1 MNREK
6 ILEVKLDNGE
16 WISLPTN
23 EMNLKVVDYRCEL
36 LIDNCMVFDTD
47 IELLNTFVLLAK
59 GLNDKD
65 AEKLNV
71 VLSSGEYASSMS
83 EVIDVIKNI
92 ELFEVVY
99 GINYYYELG
108 QYYGNGNNENY
119 EELGIRIA
127 EDENGIFLDNIY
139 LSCAN
144 PNYYQESLRSK

>member
-23 EMNLKVVDYRCEL
+23 NVNLEVVDYKCEL
-36 LIDNCMVFDTD
+36 LIDDCMVFDAD
-47 IELLNTFVLLAK
+47 MELLNTFVQLVK
-59 GLNDKD
+59 ELNDND
-65 AEKLNV
+65 IEKLNV

-83 EVIDVIKNI
+83 EVIDVIKNVD
-92 ELFEVVY
+92 LFEVVY
-99 GINYYYELG
+99 GISNYYELG
-108 QYYGNGNNENY
+108 QYYGNGSNENY

-144 PNYYQESLRSK
+144 LNYYQESLR

>member
-1 MNREK
+1 MNRKK

-23 EMNLKVVDYRCEL
+23 DVDLKVVDYKCEL
-36 LIDNCMVFDTD
+36 LIDDCMVFDAD
-47 IELLNTFVLLAK
+47 IELLNTFVLLVK

-65 AEKLNV
+65 IEKLNV
-71 VLSSGEYASSMS
+71 VLSSGEYATNMS

-92 ELFEVVY
+92 DLFEVIY
-99 GINYYYELG
+99 GISNYYELG
-108 QYYGNGNNENY
+108 QYYGNDNDENC

-127 EDENGIFLDNIY
+127 EDENGIFLDNVY

-144 PNYYQESLRSK
+144 PNYYQESLR

>member
-1 MNREK
+1 MNRKK

-23 EMNLKVVDYRCEL
+23 DVDLKVVDYKCEL
-36 LIDNCMVFDTD
+36 LIDDCMVLDTD
-47 IELLNTFVLLAK
+47 IELLNIFVFLVK

-65 AEKLNV
+65 IEKLNV
-71 VLSSGEYASSMS
+71 VLSSGEYATNMS

-92 ELFEVVY
+92 DLFEVIY
-99 GINYYYELG
+99 GISNYYELG
-108 QYYGNGNNENY
+108 QYYGNDNNENY

-127 EDENGIFLDNIY
+127 EDENGIFLDNVY

-144 PNYYQESLRSK
+144 PNYYQESLR

>member
-6 ILEVKLDNGE
+6 ILEVELDNGE

-23 EMNLKVVDYRCEL
+23 GVDLKVVDYKCEL
-36 LIDNCMVFDTD
+36 LIDDCMVLDTD

-59 GLNDKD
+59 ELNDND
-65 AEKLNV
+65 IEKINV

-83 EVIDVIKNI
+83 EVIDVIKNVD
-92 ELFEVVY
+92 LFEVVY
-99 GINYYYELG
+99 GVNNYYELG

-127 EDENGIFLDNIY
+127 EDENGIFLDNVY
-139 LSCAN
+139 FSCAN
-144 PNYYQESLRSK
+144 PNYYQESLR

>member
-23 EMNLKVVDYRCEL
+23 NVNLEVVDYKCEL
-36 LIDNCMVFDTD
+36 LIDDCMVFDAD
-47 IELLNTFVLLAK
+47 MELLNTFVLLVK
-59 GLNDKD
+59 ELNDND
-65 AEKLNV
+65 IEKLNV

-83 EVIDVIKNI
+83 EVIDVIKNVD
-92 ELFEVVY
+92 LFEVVY
-99 GINYYYELG
+99 GISNYYELG
-108 QYYGNGNNENY
+108 QYYGNGSNENY

-144 PNYYQESLRSK
+144 PNYYQESLR

>member
-23 EMNLKVVDYRCEL
+23 DVDLKVVDYKCEL
-36 LIDNCMVFDTD
+36 LIDDCMVFDAD
-47 IELLNTFVLLAK
+47 IELLNTFVLLVK

-65 AEKLNV
+65 IEKLNV
-71 VLSSGEYASSMS
+71 VLSSGEYATNMS

-92 ELFEVVY
+92 DLFEVIY
-99 GINYYYELG
+99 GISNYYELG
-108 QYYGNGNNENY
+108 QYYGNDNDENC

-127 EDENGIFLDNIY
+127 EDENGIFLDNVY

-144 PNYYQESLRSK
+144 PNYYQESLR

>member
-1 MNREK
+1 MNRKK

-23 EMNLKVVDYRCEL
+23 DVDLKVVDYKCEL
-36 LIDNCMVFDTD
+36 LIDDCMVLDTD
-47 IELLNTFVLLAK
+47 IELLNIFVFLVK

-65 AEKLNV
+65 IEKLNV
-71 VLSSGEYASSMS
+71 VLSSGEYATNMS

-92 ELFEVVY
+92 DLFEVVY
-99 GINYYYELG
+99 GISDYYELG
-108 QYYGNGNNENY
+108 QYYGNGNDENC

-127 EDENGIFLDNIY
+127 EDENGIFLDNVY

-144 PNYYQESLRSK
+144 PNYYQESLR